1 MKTLAKRFAS
11 AAALGAILAGAGT
24 AFAEDIEFS
33 YAASDLRS
41 SASVAALYER
51 LADKAWR
58 ACALYRGSGLWGLRY
73 QVACAEDLMTDFVE
87 GIDDA
92 GLTALHEQQEGERF
106 ARNN

>member
-11 AAALGAILAGAGT
+11 AAALGSMLFSAAPALA
-24 AFAEDIEFS
+24 DDVEFS
-33 YAASDLRS
+33 YAASDLQS

-58 ACALYRGSGLWGLRY
+58 ACALYRGSGLWGLHY